1 MDYFKYDVVYAMNIT
16 DVDDKVNTVQY
27 GGQWLSGRV
36 LVSRSKGC
44 RFEPNWRHCIV
55 SLSKTH

>member
-27 GGQWLSGRV
+27 WGSGSVVECLSQDQKVAG
-36 LVSRSKGC
+36 S
-44 RFEPNWRHCIV
+44 
-55 SLSKTH
+55 SLTGATALCP